1 MCVYAYVYT
10 PVRAYKI
17 NTKNISMNSVHMYI
31 CICMY
36 VSMYVMYVCVYYIY
50 MCVYVLTHTCIQTER
65 QRESHLQ
72 MLQTC
77 QMFHTFAYCISY
89 T

>member
-1 MCVYAYVYT
+1 MQLYVYVYIYIYMHAYVYIYRYMCVYAYVYT

-36 VSMYVMYVCVYYIY
+36 VSMYVMYVCVYYI
-50 MCVYVLTHTCIQTER
+50 
-65 QRESHLQ
+65 
-72 MLQTC
+72 
-77 QMFHTFAYCISY
+77 
-89 T
+89 